1 MWTHPRYGAKTFFF
15 FLTYLSALFFFKS
28 PMLCFAIFADTWA
41 LENSGLQESVC
52 MGLNKILE
60 QVQACLIYIYIGKE
74 LATLIDP
81 NLQGPIFTGQ

>member
-1 MWTHPRYGAKTFFF
+1 
-15 FLTYLSALFFFKS
+15 
-28 PMLCFAIFADTWA
+28 MLCFTVVADTWA

-52 MGLNKILE
+52 MGLSKILE
-60 QVQACLIYIYIGKE
+60 QIQVCLLNIYIYIYIYIHTYIHIGKQ